1 MSTNMDRLKEKMS
14 ERNISHEELAQ
25 KLGIDVS
32 TLYRK
37 LKSDGMT
44 FTVGQLHII
53 VDVLGLSDDDAA
65 SIFLWSNSHKCE

>member
-53 VDVLGLSDDDAA
+53 VDVLELSDDDAA
-65 SIFLWSNSHKCE
+65 SIFLWNNSHKCE